1 MKHFILGFIEVF
13 IKFDI
18 KTSMD
23 FKYLKTNIQKIYTYK
38 IRVYHI
44 FILSNPVVIN
54 WR

>member
-1 MKHFILGFIEVF
+1 MKHFRLSFIEVF

-23 FKYLKTNIQKIYTYK
+23 FKYLKKNIQKIYTYK

-44 FILSNPVVIN
+44 FILCHPIVIN